1 MGIRRLG
8 ITKEE
13 RTAQLIGRA
22 LSDFGLDLEAVGYY
36 LSKQPYTVFV
46 RGLTVLESA
55 EYNKENIDQLKL
67 GYYND
72 RLFQQGRNTCGT
84 LDGVQR

>member
-1 MGIRRLG
+1 MPLRRLG
-8 ITKEE
+8 VTKEE

-22 LSDFGLDLEAVGYY
+22 LSDFTLDLEAVGYY
-36 LSKQPYTVFV
+36 LSKQPYTVFS

-55 EYNKENIDQLKL
+55 EYNKENVEQLRL

-72 RLFQQGRNTCGT
+72 RLF
-84 LDGVQR
+84 

>member
-1 MGIRRLG
+1 MTMTFRRLG

-13 RTAQLIGRA
+13 KTAQLIGRA
-22 LSDFGLDLEAVGYY
+22 LSDFTLDLEAVGFY
-36 LSKQPYTVFV
+36 LSKQPYTVFS

-55 EYNKENIDQLKL
+55 EYNKENMDQLRL

-72 RLFQQGRNTCGT
+72 RLF
-84 LDGVQR
+84 

>member
-1 MGIRRLG
+1 MAIRRLG

-22 LSDFGLDLEAVGYY
+22 LSDFTLDLEAVGYY
-36 LSKQPYTVFV
+36 LSKQPYTVFS

-55 EYNKENIDQLKL
+55 EYNKENTDQLKL

-72 RLFQQGRNTCGT
+72 RLF
-84 LDGVQR
+84 

>member
-1 MGIRRLG
+1 MTFRRVG

-13 RTAQLIGRA
+13 KTAQLIGRA
-22 LSDFGLDLEAVGYY
+22 LSDFTLDLEAVGYY
-36 LSKQPYTVFV
+36 LSKQPYTVFS

-55 EYNKENIDQLKL
+55 EYNKENVDQLKL

-72 RLFQQGRNTCGT
+72 RLF
-84 LDGVQR
+84 

>member
-1 MGIRRLG
+1 MSLRRLG
-8 ITKEE
+8 VTKEE

-22 LSDFGLDLEAVGYY
+22 LSDFTLDLEAVGYY
-36 LSKQPYTVFV
+36 LSKQPYTVFS

-55 EYNKENIDQLKL
+55 EYNKENIEQLRL

-72 RLFQQGRNTCGT
+72 RLF
-84 LDGVQR
+84 

>member
-1 MGIRRLG
+1 MSLRRLG

-22 LSDFGLDLEAVGYY
+22 LSDFTLDLEAVGYY
-36 LSKQPYTVFV
+36 LSKQPHTVFS

-55 EYNKENIDQLKL
+55 EYNKENVEQLRL

-72 RLFQQGRNTCGT
+72 RLF
-84 LDGVQR
+84 

>member
-1 MGIRRLG
+1 MSFRRLG

-13 RTAQLIGRA
+13 RIAQAIGRA
-22 LSDFGLDLEAVGYY
+22 LSDFTLDLEAVGYY
-36 LSKQPYTVFV
+36 LSKQPYTIFS

-55 EYNKENIDQLKL
+55 EYNKENIEQLRK

-72 RLFQQGRNTCGT
+72 RLF
-84 LDGVQR
+84 

>member
-1 MGIRRLG
+1 MTFRRLG

-13 RTAQLIGRA
+13 KTAQLIGRA
-22 LSDFGLDLEAVGYY
+22 LSDFTLDLEAVGFY
-36 LSKQPYTVFV
+36 LSKQPYTVFS

-55 EYNKENIDQLKL
+55 EYNKENMDQLRL

-72 RLFQQGRNTCGT
+72 RLF
-84 LDGVQR
+84 

>member
-1 MGIRRLG
+1 MTMTFRRLG

-13 RTAQLIGRA
+13 KTAQLIGRA
-22 LSDFGLDLEAVGYY
+22 LCDFTLDLEAVGYY
-36 LSKQPYTVFV
+36 LSKQPYTVFS

-55 EYNKENIDQLKL
+55 EYNKENIEQLRL

-72 RLFQQGRNTCGT
+72 RLF
-84 LDGVQR
+84 

>member
-1 MGIRRLG
+1 MTFRRLG
-8 ITKEE
+8 VTKEE

-22 LSDFGLDLEAVGYY
+22 LSDFTLDLEAVGYY
-36 LSKQPYTVFV
+36 LSKQPYTVFS

-55 EYNKENIDQLKL
+55 EYNKENVEQLRL

-72 RLFQQGRNTCGT
+72 RVF
-84 LDGVQR
+84 

>member
-1 MGIRRLG
+1 MGLRRLG

-13 RTAQLIGRA
+13 RTAQLIGKA
-22 LSDFGLDLEAVGYY
+22 LCDFTLDLEAVGYY
-36 LSKQPYTVFV
+36 LSKQPYTVFA

-72 RLFQQGRNTCGT
+72 RLF
-84 LDGVQR
+84 

>member
-1 MGIRRLG
+1 MAIRRLG

-22 LSDFGLDLEAVGYY
+22 LSDFTLDLEAVGYY
-36 LSKQPYTVFV
+36 LSKQPYTVFS

-55 EYNKENIDQLKL
+55 EYNKENVDQLKL

-72 RLFQQGRNTCGT
+72 RLFQQSRNPSGT
-84 LDGVQR
+84 LDRVQR

>member
-1 MGIRRLG
+1 MSFRRLG

-13 RTAQLIGRA
+13 KTAQLIGRA
-22 LSDFGLDLEAVGYY
+22 LSDFTLDLEAVGFY
-36 LSKQPYTVFV
+36 LSKQPYTVFS

-55 EYNKENIDQLKL
+55 EYNKENMDQLRL

-72 RLFQQGRNTCGT
+72 RLF
-84 LDGVQR
+84 

>member
-1 MGIRRLG
+1 MTFRRLG

-13 RTAQLIGRA
+13 KTAQLIGRA
-22 LSDFGLDLEAVGYY
+22 LCDFTLDLEAVGYY
-36 LSKQPYTVFV
+36 LSKQPYTVFS

-55 EYNKENIDQLKL
+55 EYNKENIEQLRL

-72 RLFQQGRNTCGT
+72 RLF
-84 LDGVQR
+84 

>member
-1 MGIRRLG
+1 MSIRRLG

-22 LSDFGLDLEAVGYY
+22 LSDFTLDLEAVGYY
-36 LSKQPYTVFV
+36 LSKQPYTVFS

-55 EYNKENIDQLKL
+55 EYNKENTEQLRL

-72 RLFQQGRNTCGT
+72 RLF
-84 LDGVQR
+84 

>member
-1 MGIRRLG
+1 MSFRRLG

-22 LSDFGLDLEAVGYY
+22 LSDFTLDLESVGYY
-36 LSKQPYTVFV
+36 LSKQPYTIFS

-55 EYNKENIDQLKL
+55 EYNKENTEQLRL

-72 RLFQQGRNTCGT
+72 RLF
-84 LDGVQR
+84 

>member
-1 MGIRRLG
+1 MKMSIRRLG

-13 RTAQLIGRA
+13 RTAQLIGKA
-22 LSDFGLDLEAVGYY
+22 LSDFTLDLEAVGYY
-36 LSKQPYTVFV
+36 LSKQPYTVFS

-55 EYNKENIDQLKL
+55 EYNKENTEQLRL

-72 RLFQQGRNTCGT
+72 RLF
-84 LDGVQR
+84 